1 MKLTWYGHSCFM
13 IESRAGRVVFDPY
26 ADGSVPGLTLKPLT
40 ADLVLCSHGHAD
52 HAGEDK
58 VTLTGE
64 QTDYT
69 VETLG
74 CWHDDANGQKRGEN
88 LIRIVSGGGARV
100 CHLGDVGHMLSKG
113 QIKAIGHV
121 DALLIPVGGFY
132 TIDAATARE
141 LREETGLDL
150 LEIRHVMPPAYSAVG
165 LSNEQ
170 CICVFGVAG
179 GEIAPCKETGEEIT
193 ARWYSRD
200 ELREMV
206 QRETF
211 GSWAQAFSYMWTIGF

>member
-13 IESRAGRVVFDPY
+13 MESRAGRVVFDPY
-26 ADGSVPGLTLKPLT
+26 ADGSVPGLTLPRLT

-69 VETLG
+69 VETLC
-74 CWHDDANGQKRGEN
+74 CWHDDAGGTKRGEN

-132 TIDAATARE
+132 TIDAAAARE
-141 LREETGLDL
+141 LADAIDAQLVIPMHYRGEG
-150 LEIRHVMPPAYSAVG
+150 
-165 LSNEQ
+165 
-170 CICVFGVAG
+170 FGF
-179 GEIAPCKETGEEIT
+179 
-193 ARWYSRD
+193 D
-200 ELREMV
+200 ELDTVEPFAALSKNV
-206 QRETF
+206 EYAEGSSIELPDF
-211 GSWAQAFSYMWTIGF
+211 GAPRTVVLKLG

>member
-13 IESRAGRVVFDPY
+13 MESRAGRVVFDPY
-26 ADGSVPGLTLKPLT
+26 ADGSVPGLTLPRLT

-69 VETLG
+69 VETLC
-74 CWHDDANGQKRGEN
+74 CWHDDAGGTKRGEN

-113 QIKAIGHV
+113 QIKYDRRCRGARTGRRHRRAARNTH
-121 DALLIPVGGFY
+121 ALPGRG
-132 TIDAATARE
+132 
-141 LREETGLDL
+141 LRL
-150 LEIRHVMPPAYSAVG
+150 
-165 LSNEQ
+165 
-170 CICVFGVAG
+170 
-179 GEIAPCKETGEEIT
+179 
-193 ARWYSRD
+193 
-200 ELREMV
+200 
-206 QRETF
+206 
-211 GSWAQAFSYMWTIGF
+211 

>member
-13 IESRAGRVVFDPY
+13 MESRAGRVVFDPY
-26 ADGSVPGLTLKPLT
+26 ADGSVPGLTLPRLT

-58 VTLTGE
+58 VTVSGE

-69 VETLG
+69 VETLC
-74 CWHDDANGQKRGEN
+74 CWHDDVGGKKRGEN

-113 QIKAIGHV
+113 QIKALRHV

-132 TIDAATARE
+132 TIDAAAARE
-141 LREETGLDL
+141 LADAIDAQLVIPMHYRGEG
-150 LEIRHVMPPAYSAVG
+150 
-165 LSNEQ
+165 
-170 CICVFGVAG
+170 FGF
-179 GEIAPCKETGEEIT
+179 
-193 ARWYSRD
+193 D
-200 ELREMV
+200 ELDTVEPFAALSKNV
-206 QRETF
+206 EYAEGSSIELPDF
-211 GSWAQAFSYMWTIGF
+211 GAPRTVVLKLG

>member
-141 LREETGLDL
+141 LADAIDAQLVIPMHYRGEGFGYDVIETVQPFLDL
-150 LEIRHVMPPAYSAVG
+150 TKNVEFVDGSSIELPD
-165 LSNEQ
+165 
-170 CICVFGVAG
+170 FG
-179 GEIAPCKETGEEIT
+179 APRTVVLK
-193 ARWYSRD
+193 
-200 ELREMV
+200 
-206 QRETF
+206 F
-211 GSWAQAFSYMWTIGF
+211 

>member
-13 IESRAGRVVFDPY
+13 MESRAGRVVFDPY
-26 ADGSVPGLTLKPLT
+26 ADGSVPGLTLPRLT

-69 VETLG
+69 VETLC
-74 CWHDDANGQKRGEN
+74 CWHDDVGGTKRGEN

-132 TIDAATARE
+132 TIDAAAARE
-141 LREETGLDL
+141 LADAIEPQLVIPMHYRGEGFGYDVIGTVQPFLDL
-150 LEIRHVMPPAYSAVG
+150 TKNVEFAEGSSIELPD
-165 LSNEQ
+165 
-170 CICVFGVAG
+170 FG
-179 GEIAPCKETGEEIT
+179 APRTVVLKLG
-193 ARWYSRD
+193 
-200 ELREMV
+200 
-206 QRETF
+206 
-211 GSWAQAFSYMWTIGF
+211 

>member
-132 TIDAATARE
+132 TIDAATARAPADALAAQLVIPMHYRGE
-141 LREETGLDL
+141 GFGYDVIETVQPFLDL
-150 LEIRHVMPPAYSAVG
+150 TKNVEFVDGSSIELPD
-165 LSNEQ
+165 
-170 CICVFGVAG
+170 FG
-179 GEIAPCKETGEEIT
+179 APRTVVLK
-193 ARWYSRD
+193 
-200 ELREMV
+200 
-206 QRETF
+206 F
-211 GSWAQAFSYMWTIGF
+211 

>member
-26 ADGSVPGLTLKPLT
+26 ADGFPKGLKLPELT
-40 ADLVLCSHGHAD
+40 ADLVLCSHGHDD
-52 HAGEDK
+52 HNAEGK
-58 VTLTGE
+58 VTVSGE

-69 VETLG
+69 VETLC
-74 CWHDDANGQKRGEN
+74 CWHDDVGGKKRGEN

-132 TIDAATARE
+132 TIDADAARE
-141 LREETGLDL
+141 LADAIDAQLVIPMHYRGEGFGFD
-150 LEIRHVMPPAYSAVG
+150 EIDTVDRFAA
-165 LSNEQ
+165 LSKNVEYAEGNS
-170 CICVFGVAG
+170 IELPDFG
-179 GEIAPCKETGEEIT
+179 APRTVVLK
-193 ARWYSRD
+193 
-200 ELREMV
+200 LK
-206 QRETF
+206 
-211 GSWAQAFSYMWTIGF
+211 

>member
-141 LREETGLDL
+141 LADAIDAQLVIPMHYRGEGFGYDVIDTVQPFLDL
-150 LEIRHVMPPAYSAVG
+150 TKNVEFVDGSSIELPD
-165 LSNEQ
+165 
-170 CICVFGVAG
+170 FG
-179 GEIAPCKETGEEIT
+179 APRTVVLK
-193 ARWYSRD
+193 
-200 ELREMV
+200 
-206 QRETF
+206 F
-211 GSWAQAFSYMWTIGF
+211 

>member
-121 DALLIPVGGFY
+121 DTLLIPVGGFY

-141 LREETGLDL
+141 IGRA
-150 LEIRHVMPPAYSAVG
+150 HV
-165 LSNEQ
+165 
-170 CICVFGVAG
+170 
-179 GEIAPCKETGEEIT
+179 
-193 ARWYSRD
+193 
-200 ELREMV
+200 
-206 QRETF
+206 
-211 GSWAQAFSYMWTIGF
+211 

>member
-88 LIRIVSGGGARV
+88 LVRIVSGGGARV

-141 LREETGLDL
+141 LADAIDAQLVIPMHYRGEGFGYDVIETVQPFLDL
-150 LEIRHVMPPAYSAVG
+150 TKNVEFVDGSSIELPD
-165 LSNEQ
+165 
-170 CICVFGVAG
+170 FG
-179 GEIAPCKETGEEIT
+179 APRTVVLK
-193 ARWYSRD
+193 
-200 ELREMV
+200 
-206 QRETF
+206 F
-211 GSWAQAFSYMWTIGF
+211 

>member
-113 QIKAIGHV
+113 QIKVIGHV

-141 LREETGLDL
+141 LADAIDAQLVIPMHYRGEGFGYDVIETVQPFLDL
-150 LEIRHVMPPAYSAVG
+150 TKNVEFVDGSSIELPD
-165 LSNEQ
+165 
-170 CICVFGVAG
+170 FG
-179 GEIAPCKETGEEIT
+179 APRTVVLK
-193 ARWYSRD
+193 
-200 ELREMV
+200 
-206 QRETF
+206 F
-211 GSWAQAFSYMWTIGF
+211 

>member
-132 TIDAATARE
+132 TIDAATAHE
-141 LREETGLDL
+141 LADAIDAQLVIPMHYRGEGFGYDVIETVQPFLDL
-150 LEIRHVMPPAYSAVG
+150 TKNVEFVDGSSIELPD
-165 LSNEQ
+165 
-170 CICVFGVAG
+170 FG
-179 GEIAPCKETGEEIT
+179 APRTVVLK
-193 ARWYSRD
+193 
-200 ELREMV
+200 
-206 QRETF
+206 F
-211 GSWAQAFSYMWTIGF
+211 